1 MVRKVFALF
10 LLGTVFAQTQ
20 DPWIVYQKPAPQPEP
35 TPPVTQPSPPSTP
48 NGNIPFPG
56 ANSTELNLFPGLT
69 PSTQVPGPT
78 PPTQVPPA
86 VESPYKPGEI
96 RRGRMLTGAYLIPG
110 KSVPVAVELEDKTVL
125 VGTARFDPT
134 GRVWIDFSTAVK
146 RGQVYTVSAVA
157 LEATEWTQGLPAKV
171 GDEAPTLVADL
182 VRGALGGI
190 SDFVKASLEATNV
203 VTLPGGGQ
211 AVEKKVPGLEMFL
224 LARAADLVALP
235 KESTAVLRTV
245 KVERDTPVLVLFLP
259 GPQQNPG
266 EAPASTPG
274 R

>member
-1 MVRKVFALF
+1 MVRKAFALF
-10 LLGTVFAQTQ
+10 LLGTAFAQTQ
-20 DPWIVYQKPAPQPEP
+20 DPWIVYQKPASQPQP
-35 TPPVTQPSPPSTP
+35 TPPAMQSSPPTSSENT
-48 NGNIPFPG
+48 
-56 ANSTELNLFPGLT
+56 AFPGLNPT
-69 PSTQVPGPT
+69 EPGFSPGFT
-78 PPTQVPPA
+78 PPTQTSPA
-86 VESPYKPGEI
+86 VEPPYKPGEI

-134 GRVWIDFSTAVK
+134 GRVWIDFSTVVK

-259 GPQQNPG
+259 GPQQNSG

>member
-1 MVRKVFALF
+1 MVRKAFALF
-10 LLGTVFAQTQ
+10 LLGTAFAQTQ
-20 DPWIVYQKPAPQPEP
+20 DSWIVYQKPASQPQP
-35 TPPVTQPSPPSTP
+35 TPPAMQSSPPTSSENTASP
-48 NGNIPFPG
+48 GLNPTEPGFFPG
-56 ANSTELNLFPGLT
+56 F
-69 PSTQVPGPT
+69 T
-78 PPTQVPPA
+78 PPTQTSPA

-96 RRGRMLTGAYLIPG
+96 RRGQMLTGAYLIPG

-224 LARAADLVALP
+224 LARTADLVALP

-245 KVERDTPVLVLFLP
+245 KVERDTPVLVFFLP

>member
-1 MVRKVFALF
+1 MVRKAFALF
-10 LLGTVFAQTQ
+10 LLGTAFAQTQ
-20 DPWIVYQKPAPQPEP
+20 DPWIVYQKPASQPQP
-35 TPPVTQPSPPSTP
+35 TPPAMQSS
-48 NGNIPFPG
+48 PFPG
-56 ANSTELNLFPGLT
+56 LNPTEPGFP
-69 PSTQVPGPT
+69 PGFT
-78 PPTQVPPA
+78 LPTQTSLA

-190 SDFVKASLEATNV
+190 SDFVKASLEAANV

-245 KVERDTPVLVLFLP
+245 KVERDTPVLVFFLP

>member
-1 MVRKVFALF
+1 MVRKAFALF
-10 LLGTVFAQTQ
+10 LLGTAFAQTQ
-20 DPWIVYQKPAPQPEP
+20 DPWIVYQKPASQPQP
-35 TPPVTQPSPPSTP
+35 TPPAMQSSPPTSSENT
-48 NGNIPFPG
+48 
-56 ANSTELNLFPGLT
+56 AFPGLNPT
-69 PSTQVPGPT
+69 EPGFFPGFT
-78 PPTQVPPA
+78 PPTQTSPA

-96 RRGRMLTGAYLIPG
+96 RRGRMLTGAYLLPG

-245 KVERDTPVLVLFLP
+245 KVERDTPVLVFFLP
-259 GPQQNPG
+259 GPQQNSG
-266 EAPASTPG
+266 ETPAPTSG

>member
-1 MVRKVFALF
+1 MVRKAFALF
-10 LLGTVFAQTQ
+10 LLGTAFAQTQ
-20 DPWIVYQKPAPQPEP
+20 DPWIVYQKPASQPQP
-35 TPPVTQPSPPSTP
+35 TPPAMQSSPPTSSENT
-48 NGNIPFPG
+48 
-56 ANSTELNLFPGLT
+56 AFPGLNPT
-69 PSTQVPGPT
+69 EPGFSPGFT
-78 PPTQVPPA
+78 PPTQTSLA

-245 KVERDTPVLVLFLP
+245 KVERDTPVLVFFLP